1 MLWLKQKRILLA
13 YNVHKKLFN
22 GFVRYVICY
31 SFFPSYIKRIDVLI
45 MNSIY
50 TVLLYIYC

>member
-50 TVLLYIYC
+50 TVLLYI

>member
-1 MLWLKQKRILLA
+1 MYFTYDESEMLWMKQKRILLA

-31 SFFPSYIKRIDVLI
+31 SFFPSYIKE
-45 MNSIY
+45 
-50 TVLLYIYC
+50 